1 MSFTLSCDARV
12 VDDALAA
19 KWLATFQSLL
29 EQPKMILPAADVDQF
44 A

>member
-19 KWLATFQSLL
+19 RWLSAFQSFL
-29 EQPKMILPAADVDQF
+29 EQPKMIIPTSPVDQF
-44 A
+44 E